1 MDLTKALFKGDR
13 VIWTVFFFLCLISV
27 VEVYSASSMLS
38 YKAAVRHFDPIVR
51 HATFLIGGTGLII
64 LIQNLSLKKLQIL
77 GFVALILGVL
87 FLIYAQFGGMK
98 VNDATRWVSVFGIRF
113 QPSEFAKLG
122 VIITTAYFLARYQD
136 EENASSKAFKWVMGI
151 TTIIFLLILKENI
164 STAVL
169 LFGVVYCMMFIGRV
183 QYKKLFIIAFSVILL
198 VGVAIFAITHIP
210 KEYLKG
216 TRFETGFSRIS
227 QHFESKANANKNSK
241 QVVLDDKNRQ
251 EVTGKIAIANGKI
264 FGLMPGNSQTRDFLP
279 QAFSDFIFAI
289 ILEETGLVGGL
300 VVIFLYFVFLFRVGI
315 IARRCKT
322 AFPALVI
329 IGCALIIVFQ
339 ALINMSVA
347 VGLIPVTGQPL
358 PLISRGG
365 TSTLISCIYFGV
377 ILSVSQFATKENAK
391 EIIEKQPSD
400 KVTEKVIYEG
410 LEED

>member
-183 QYKKLFIIAFSVILL
+183 QYKKLLIIGFSVILL

-210 KEYLKG
+210 
-216 TRFETGFSRIS
+216 
-227 QHFESKANANKNSK
+227 
-241 QVVLDDKNRQ
+241 
-251 EVTGKIAIANGKI
+251 
-264 FGLMPGNSQTRDFLP
+264 
-279 QAFSDFIFAI
+279 
-289 ILEETGLVGGL
+289 
-300 VVIFLYFVFLFRVGI
+300 
-315 IARRCKT
+315 
-322 AFPALVI
+322 
-329 IGCALIIVFQ
+329 
-339 ALINMSVA
+339 
-347 VGLIPVTGQPL
+347 
-358 PLISRGG
+358 
-365 TSTLISCIYFGV
+365 
-377 ILSVSQFATKENAK
+377 
-391 EIIEKQPSD
+391 
-400 KVTEKVIYEG
+400 
-410 LEED
+410 